1 MTQNSGKC
9 STYNDHVIVK
19 DTTQEELN
27 GGDTQGQVCRGEAS
41 TPSQGTPPTKH
52 LDVFTS
58 PDILQILLFQSFY
71 NSISSPPPFLRGW
84 EVGLKIPTLL
94 PRLVFRVTSS
104 HPEAI
109 SRGPILS
116 HLTSINSDVFKR
128 ACYE

>member
-9 STYNDHVIVK
+9 STYNDHFIVK
-19 DTTQEELN
+19 DTTQEEPN
-27 GGDTQGQVCRGEAS
+27 GGDTRGKVCRGDAS
-41 TPSQGTPPTKH
+41 MPSQGTPPTKH
-52 LDVFTS
+52 LDEFTN

-71 NSISSPPPFLRGW
+71 NSISSPPPLLRGW
-84 EVGLKIPTLL
+84 EVGLKIPILL
-94 PRLVFRVTSS
+94 PRLVFRVTSP

-116 HLTSINSDVFKR
+116 HLISINSDVFKR